1 MKLTAWWRACALA
14 QLSVWLLGATVAS
27 AADADLVK
35 AAQGEGRVVW
45 YTGLIIDQLSRPM
58 AEAFEKVYG
67 VKVDIVR
74 ANSSETV
81 LRISNEAKAGRLF
94 ADVFDTTTGA
104 PALKRLGYVE
114 RFIPASASH
123 FAKETLDPEG
133 YWTGINLDVQSA
145 ARNTELIPDGSEPKA
160 WDDFLDPRLRGRIVW
175 SSSLSSGGAI
185 GFIGT
190 VLKEYGEDKGMAYLR
205 KLAAQ
210 QVISIEGAG
219 RAVTDQ
225 IIAGEYA
232 LGLQIFNNQPAAA
245 ARTGAPIANLP
256 VQPATAS
263 LNTLSVTKGAPHP
276 NAARLFAEFVT
287 STEGQR
293 LIGERDYVP
302 AAPDVPAKD
311 PSLKPDGIKFR
322 AIFFSPEELEAS
334 VPRLAAIYKQ
344 LFR

>member
-1 MKLTAWWRACALA
+1 MNLKAWWRACALVL
-14 QLSVWLLGATVAS
+14 LSACGLDARSES
-27 AADADLVK
+27 AADADLIK
-35 AAQGEGRVVW
+35 AAQSEGRVVW

-58 AEAFEKVYG
+58 AEAFEKAYG
-67 VKVDIVR
+67 IKVEIVR

-81 LRISNEAKAGRLF
+81 LRISNEAKAGQLF

-114 RFIPASASH
+114 RFIPKSASH
-123 FAKETLDPEG
+123 YAKEAVDPEG
-133 YWTGINLDVQSA
+133 YWTGINVYVQSA
-145 ARNTELIPDGSEPKA
+145 ARNTELVPDGVAPRTWEE
-160 WDDFLDPRLRGRIVW
+160 FLDPRWRGRFVW
-175 SSSLSSGGAI
+175 SSSLSPGGAI
-185 GFIGT
+185 GFIAT
-190 VLKEYGEDKGMAYLR
+190 VLKEYGEDRGMAYLQ
-205 KLAAQ
+205 KLSAQ
-210 QVISIEGAG
+210 QITSIEAAG

-263 LNTLSVTKGAPHP
+263 LNTMSVTKGAPHP
-276 NAARLFAEFVT
+276 HAARLFAEFVT
-287 STEGQR
+287 SKEGQQ
-293 LIGERDYVP
+293 LISARDYVP

-311 PSLKPDGIKFR
+311 PSLKPDGVTFR
-322 AIFFSPEELEAS
+322 AIFFTPEDLEAS

>member
-1 MKLTAWWRACALA
+1 MKLTAWRRARALV
-14 QLSVWLLGATVAS
+14 QLSVWMLGATGAA
-27 AADADLVK
+27 AADAALIK
-35 AAQGEGRVVW
+35 AAQSEGRVTW

-58 AEAFEKVYG
+58 AEAFEKAYG
-67 VKVDIVR
+67 IKVEIVR

-114 RFIPASASH
+114 RFIPQAASRY
-123 FAKETLDPEG
+123 AKETLDPEG
-133 YWTGINLDVQSA
+133 YWTGINVYVQSA
-145 ARNTELIPDGSEPKA
+145 ARNTELVPDNVAPKT
-160 WDDFLDPRLRGRIVW
+160 WDDFLDPRWRGRMVW
-175 SSSLSSGGAI
+175 SSSLSPGGAI
-185 GFIGT
+185 GFIAT
-190 VLKEYGEDKGMAYLR
+190 VLKEYGEEKGMAYLQT
-205 KLAAQ
+205 LAAQ
-210 QVISIEGAG
+210 KITSIEAAG

-225 IIAGEYA
+225 IVAGEYA

-263 LNTLSVTKGAPHP
+263 LNTISVTKGAPHP

-287 STEGQR
+287 SKEGQQV
-293 LIGERDYVP
+293 IAARDYVP

-311 PSLKPDGIKFR
+311 PDLKPDGVKYR